1 MELEMQ
7 HGLQQKQNLSKKM
20 LQSVHVL
27 EMSME
32 ETEDFLK
39 EIIENNPMVDLD
51 DDYLSRQKELKEQ
64 WQWEREHNYQIAET
78 YAGEDQQDEKDE
90 APYLITEDTLE
101 DYLMMQL
108 VPLCKGKYK
117 KDVFY
122 YLVKSLNRKGYLDV
136 DLSDLAGELK
146 LTTDELK
153 EYIERL
159 QACEPAGIAARNI
172 EECLVIQI
180 IRMCPEETIAIR
192 IIKEC
197 IELFAKRRFSSIANM
212 LGCTVEEVQS
222 AADIIYSLNPK
233 PANGFAEME
242 NLQYVHPDVFVVW
255 HDDKPEIM
263 VNESASA
270 RMTINPYYL
279 KILETEKISKE
290 TISYIKNKVE
300 QVKWAVKCVDQRNST
315 LQQVASAI
323 VEWQELFFR
332 FGSGRVVPMR
342 LADIA
347 PKVDMHVSTV
357 SRAIKNKYVQCDYGL
372 FPLSYFFSK
381 TIGEGEDTPDDVKEN
396 LRKIIEQENKKKPL
410 SDQKIANMLVEKG
423 FQISRR
429 TVAKYRSE
437 LGILG
442 TSERKED

>member
-7 HGLQQKQNLSKKM
+7 HGLQQKQNLSRKM

-32 ETEDFLK
+32 ETEDFLR

-51 DDYLSRQKELKEQ
+51 DDYLNQQKELKEQ
-64 WQWEREHNYQIAET
+64 WQWEKEHDYQTAGT
-78 YAGEDQQDEKDE
+78 YAGEEQEEKDE

-122 YLVKSLNRKGYLDV
+122 YLIKSLNRQGYLDV
-136 DLSDLAGELK
+136 EMDVLARELNLTIGEV
-146 LTTDELK
+146 E
-153 EYIERL
+153 EYLDIL

-180 IRMCPEETIAIR
+180 MRMCPEETTAIR

-197 IELFAKRRFSSIANM
+197 IELFAKRRFSSIAEK
-212 LGCTVEEVQS
+212 LGCTAEEVQS
-222 AADIIYSLNPK
+222 ASEIIYSLNPK
-233 PANGFAEME
+233 PSNGFAEMD
-242 NLQYVHPDVFVVW
+242 NLQYVRPDVFVLW
-255 HDDKPEIM
+255 HEDKPEII

-300 QVKWAVKCVDQRNST
+300 QVKWAVKCVDQRNNT
-315 LQQVASAI
+315 LQQVVSAI

-342 LADIA
+342 LVDIA
-347 PKVDMHVSTV
+347 PKVDMHVSTI

-372 FPLSYFFSK
+372 FSLSYFFSK
-381 TIGEGEDTPDDVKEN
+381 TIGEGESTPDDVKEN

-410 SDQKIANMLVEKG
+410 SDQKIANMLVERG

-437 LGILG
+437 MGILG

>member
-1 MELEMQ
+1 MNIKL
-7 HGLQQKQNLSKKM
+7 
-20 LQSVHVL
+20 
-27 EMSME
+27 
-32 ETEDFLK
+32 
-39 EIIENNPMVDLD
+39 
-51 DDYLSRQKELKEQ
+51 
-64 WQWEREHNYQIAET
+64 IA
-78 YAGEDQQDEKDE
+78 
-90 APYLITEDTLE
+90 
-101 DYLMMQL
+101 
-108 VPLCKGKYK
+108 
-117 KDVFY
+117 
-122 YLVKSLNRKGYLDV
+122 LDV
-136 DLSDLAGELK
+136 DGTLVDSSHIYISERNKLALRRCAEQGIEIVLASGRPMALIEPVAKELGYVKYAISANGSAVWDRHSHERIVSREISPDIAEKILSVVLKYPIALEVYCEGRAWVDHNWTVERFEKMPQQFLQMRNEYNRHCNDLY
-146 LTTDELK
+146 K
-153 EYIERL
+153 EVSGKTVEKFNVDGM
-159 QACEPAGIAARNI
+159 P
-172 EECLVIQI
+172 
-180 IRMCPEETIAIR
+180 MCPEETIAIR

>member
-51 DDYLSRQKELKEQ
+51 EDYLSRQKELKEQ
-64 WQWEREHNYQIAET
+64 WQWEREHNYQIAGT

-153 EYIERL
+153 EYIEIL

-172 EECLVIQI
+172 EECLIIQI

-192 IIKEC
+192 
-197 IELFAKRRFSSIANM
+197 
-212 LGCTVEEVQS
+212 
-222 AADIIYSLNPK
+222 
-233 PANGFAEME
+233 
-242 NLQYVHPDVFVVW
+242 
-255 HDDKPEIM
+255 
-263 VNESASA
+263 
-270 RMTINPYYL
+270 
-279 KILETEKISKE
+279 
-290 TISYIKNKVE
+290 
-300 QVKWAVKCVDQRNST
+300 
-315 LQQVASAI
+315 
-323 VEWQELFFR
+323 
-332 FGSGRVVPMR
+332 
-342 LADIA
+342 
-347 PKVDMHVSTV
+347 
-357 SRAIKNKYVQCDYGL
+357 DY
-372 FPLSYFFSK
+372 
-381 TIGEGEDTPDDVKEN
+381 
-396 LRKIIEQENKKKPL
+396 
-410 SDQKIANMLVEKG
+410 
-423 FQISRR
+423 
-429 TVAKYRSE
+429 
-437 LGILG
+437 
-442 TSERKED
+442 

>member
-153 EYIERL
+153 EYIEIL

-315 LQQVASAI
+315 LQQVANRGMAGI
-323 VEWQELFFR
+323 ILPIWQWPG
-332 FGSGRVVPMR
+332 GSNASG
-342 LADIA
+342 
-347 PKVDMHVSTV
+347 
-357 SRAIKNKYVQCDYGL
+357 
-372 FPLSYFFSK
+372 
-381 TIGEGEDTPDDVKEN
+381 
-396 LRKIIEQENKKKPL
+396 
-410 SDQKIANMLVEKG
+410 
-423 FQISRR
+423 
-429 TVAKYRSE
+429 
-437 LGILG
+437 
-442 TSERKED
+442 